1 MFSLNSVFALG
12 SSRLLFMHDIVTYSL
27 KDKKKKEKK
36 KKLQDNLCWLIIN
49 VCL

>member
-12 SSRLLFMHDIVTYSL
+12 SSSLLLMHDIVTYSS
-27 KDKKKKEKK
+27 KDKK
-36 KKLQDNLCWLIIN
+36 LQNHLCWLIIN